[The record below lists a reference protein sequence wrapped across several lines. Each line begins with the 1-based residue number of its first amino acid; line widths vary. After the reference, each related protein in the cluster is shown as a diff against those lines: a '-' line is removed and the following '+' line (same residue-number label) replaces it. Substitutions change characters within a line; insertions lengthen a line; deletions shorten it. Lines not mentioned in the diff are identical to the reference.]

1 MDVLRTIM
9 DEIEHVVANVKKDEI
24 DQVIGGSSWR
34 EKDVPDSARKDLR

>member
-24 DQVIGGSSWR
+24 DQVIGLVQ
-34 EKDVPDSARKDLR
+34 KDRRIFVAG